1 MRERLIELVGQA
13 TARCNGTFCWDCE
26 YKNEIQD
33 GRCCS
38 SFIADHLLANGVIV
52 PPCKANDKIFAIGA
66 ENGVLQIKECNVDY
80 LGFENANGLEV
91 HVMFECD
98 EDCEGC
104 YFSSWSQ
111 MHCGEWTCDGEYGE
125 GVIPFDDFGKT
136 VFLTREEA
144 EQALKG
150 ESHEHD

>member
-1 MRERLIELVGQA
+1 MRDRLLELIQQA
-13 TARCNGTFCWDCE
+13 DAV
-26 YKNEIQD
+26 
-33 GRCCS
+33 CS
-38 SFIADHLLANGVIV
+38 SRKQCEGCAGFGKGADCVDHHIADHLLANGVIV
-52 PPCKANDKIFAIGA
+52 PPCKANDKIFALGA
-66 ENGVLQIKECNVDY
+66 ENGVLQIKECTVDY
-80 LGFENANGLEV
+80 LGFEDANSLEV
-91 HVMFECD
+91 RVMFECD

-111 MHCGEWTCDGEYGE
+111 MHCGEWTCNGEYGE

-150 ESHEHD
+150 AGS